1 MQPWNGENQSPNKDP
16 EWHWKT
22 LISLSSVQN
31 ISLIISIAVS

>member
-1 MQPWNGENQSPNKDP
+1 MDASDGETQNPNQDP